1 MAEFQ
6 NKINKDEGFGVIE
19 ALLSIAL
26 GIILIV
32 SLLTLTNFN
41 NRNSLLLTQNQQALN
56 STNLLLETLRA
67 QKENNF
73 TDFMTRATALCVSDK
88 CNVSSSGEFVKADID
103 INSTTP
109 VSYFSVKKNS
119 DSEII
124 VNIMT
129 YWKVGNS
136 NYSSP
141 LSTLFSNWRAN

>member
-1 MAEFQ
+1 MVESQ
-6 NKINKDEGFGVIE
+6 SKINNNSGFGIIE

-41 NRNSLLLTQNQQALN
+41 TRNSLLITQNQQALT
-56 STNLLLETLRA
+56 SANLLLETLRA

-73 TDFMTRATALCVSDK
+73 TDFIYRSTTLCVSDR
-88 CNVSSSGEFVKADID
+88 CTVGSSGEIIRTSVD
-103 INSTTP
+103 INSTIP

-119 DSEII
+119 DSEVVI
-124 VNIMT
+124 NIMT

-136 NYSSP
+136 NFSSP
-141 LSTLFSNWRAN
+141 ISTLFSNWRTN